1 MDDKTS
7 SIETVLFGVPQ
18 GSILGPFMFNLY
30 MSDLQKHIKCP
41 FYQYADDT
49 TFFVHSKTKDA
60 ISRLVDSSSESNLAL
75 NETKTKWMLFSIH

>member
-49 TFFVHSKTKDA
+49 TTIPLLIIIFINAANILDD
-60 ISRLVDSSSESNLAL
+60 SRLCQP
-75 NETKTKWMLFSIH
+75 